1 MRPRIQPNHHMSESV
16 QLGALTSKEK
26 MKNPCRLVAASHMFR
41 VLVSDQWH
49 CRSTSKWNL
58 PQCTSLKPIISPGS
72 GRLIRNR
79 PRSTVD
85 RRPSQYRSEISGG
98 TSSVCA
104 HMGEPAV
111 AMAETAA
118 PTQAPAVRGGS
129 QQTLELGQD
138 SAATPVQTAAWGA
151 ECQGGSTK
159 AALG

>member
-1 MRPRIQPNHHMSESV
+1 MALPIDIEVEFTPVYEPQTYHFTRLWQANSES
-16 QLGALTSKEK
+16 
-26 MKNPCRLVAASHMFR
+26 AS
-41 VLVSDQWH
+41 
-49 CRSTSKWNL
+49 
-58 PQCTSLKPIISPGS
+58 
-72 GRLIRNR
+72 
-79 PRSTVD
+79 VD
-85 RRPSQYRSEISGG
+85 RHRPVENLKSRSEVSGG